1 MRSKKA
7 WLAAAAAVLL
17 TLCGVIG
24 WALLRKTSPT
34 QENRSYNLS
43 FRWEGEAM
51 PEDWVYDQKG
61 WSVFVQ
67 EGDTPVLLTPNGFG
81 GFWGDIQPGQTLYFS
96 RVLEEDLTGDA
107 ILQLHTYEENVAVFL
122 DDQLI
127 FTTCPEQEVR
137 IGYLTLPSRQEP
149 SAAVLTVNLPR
160 DSQGKTLTIAQSTAS
175 AWDVPEVWPITVR
188 LICQAAF
195 ENELIGKILQAA
207 VPAAALLLGSAALVL
222 LFLGQLG
229 HNRRDWGLL
238 PAALS
243 LLLWMAVVLLQ
254 SSVSGLYAGQSRVNW
269 VELCKGLSLTA
280 LLGFLTSRA
289 GRFRSVFWVVT
300 GLTGL
305 SCLLCPWLDLHYE
318 ALTSDYLTFLRF
330 TLPQMTEF
338 LSLCAFFVCAW
349 VCWRGKQRFYTFF
362 APLSLAAVC
371 MLALGGALKD
381 GKQLVQQ
388 LELAVRYQTPAYFLW
403 PLTLG
408 TLAVALLALGMVL
421 GEQELERRTRVRLI
435 SERGELTM
443 SHYESLRAQNEQVMM
458 LLHDMNKHF
467 TMLRQMTGEERTR
480 RYLDELLRQNEK
492 IRPVIQS
499 GNDMLDV
506 IINGKLTQAINAG
519 VRIELVRTHAPGKL
533 PLTDME
539 LCSLVMNLMDNA
551 VAGVLDS
558 HVQEPYIKL
567 DIHTKNG
574 FFVFFLENS
583 ARMQLEKKK
592 PVPEHGLGLKIVG
605 QIVERCEGLLET
617 EQDEKSYRVTL
628 ALPLANGPDA
638 AAAGSEAQKA
648 GTC

>member
-1 MRSKKA
+1 MRSRKA
-7 WLAAAAAVLL
+7 WLATALLILCAAAAWGLFHQML
-17 TLCGVIG
+17 
-24 WALLRKTSPT
+24 PQ
-34 QENRSYNLS
+34 QENRHYNLS

-51 PEDWVYDQKG
+51 PEGWVYDQKG
-61 WSVFVQ
+61 WTVFVQ

-107 ILQLHTYEENVAVFL
+107 ILQLHAYEENVAVFL
-122 DDQLI
+122 DGQLI
-127 FTTCPEQEVR
+127 FTTCPEQEGR
-137 IGYLTLPSRQEP
+137 IGYLTLPCRQEP
-149 SAAVLTVNLPR
+149 SAAVLTVNLPS
-160 DSQGKTLTIAQSTAS
+160 DCQGKTLTIAQSTAS

-195 ENELIGKILQAA
+195 ESELIGKILQAA

-222 LFLGQLG
+222 LFLGQPG

-254 SSVSGLYAGQSRVNW
+254 SSITGLYAGQSRVNW
-269 VELCKGLSLTA
+269 AELCKGLSLTA

-289 GRFRSVFWVVT
+289 GRFRAVFLGLT

-305 SCLLCPWLDLHYE
+305 TCLLCPWLDLRYE
-318 ALTSDYLTFLRF
+318 ALTSDLLTFLRF
-330 TLPQMTEF
+330 TLPQMTQF
-338 LSLCAFFVCAW
+338 VSLCAFFVCAW

-362 APLSLAAVC
+362 APLCAAAVC
-371 MLALGGALKD
+371 VLLLGGALKD

-408 TLAVALLALGMVL
+408 TLAAALLALGMEL
-421 GEQELERRTRVRLI
+421 GEQELERRARARLI
-435 SERGELTM
+435 SERSELTM

-480 RYLDELLRQNEK
+480 RYLDELLRQNES

-519 VRIELVRTHAPGKL
+519 VRIELVRTHAPEKL
-533 PLTDME
+533 PLTDTE

-558 HVQEPYIKL
+558 HAQEPYIKL
-567 DIHTKNG
+567 DMHTKNS
-574 FFVFFLENS
+574 FFVFLLENS
-583 ARMQLEKKK
+583 AGKQQEKKK

-605 QIVERCEGLLET
+605 QIVERCDGLLET

-628 ALPLANGPDA
+628 ALPIAPDA
-638 AAAGSEAQKA
+638 EAAGSEAQKA